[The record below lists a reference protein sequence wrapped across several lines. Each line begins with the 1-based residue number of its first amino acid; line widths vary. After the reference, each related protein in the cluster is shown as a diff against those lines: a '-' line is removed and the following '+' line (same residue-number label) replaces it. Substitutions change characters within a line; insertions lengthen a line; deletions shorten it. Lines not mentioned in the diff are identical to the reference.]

1 MKFVRIPILILGCYF
16 ILTGYPKIF
25 MNSKPVI
32 GSVAV
37 IEKGQYRQSDYF
49 KISGAIILG
58 YYVFDQDMT
67 TKNINSFLFPVVSRQ
82 FYDSIMDKV
91 RDDKELDSLLL
102 NGTIRPR
109 IYIKSA
115 YKDISESE
123 MDTLMSKTDEKNY
136 EGTVLNSFT
145 DLDFDIK
152 SILGKMK
159 ITPQNTLIIDESV
172 TPDDNK
178 KRGWIMLASGTILL
192 LISGVSFYHSFR
204 NKKSLLF

>member
-1 MKFVRIPILILGCYF
+1 MKFVRIPILIIGCYF

-136 EGTVLNSFT
+136 EGTVLNSFI